1 MQLDMVAQPEGA
13 GGHRGR
19 ATDLR
24 PARAFGSLLTYKIF
38 DADGRVAVL
47 GEAKRDNAMLTKPRT
62 PSVGRRGTGER
73 MMGPLGGSLGD
84 LPAGLYGY
92 HSAGCA
98 TSCMR
103 CPLVP
108 PEI

>member
-1 MQLDMVAQPEGA
+1 MAIVAE
-13 GGHRGR
+13 
-19 ATDLR
+19 R
-24 PARAFGSLLTYKIF
+24 PIFGEARAFGSLLTYKIF
-38 DADGRVAVL
+38 DADGRVVVL
-47 GEAKRDNAMLTKPRT
+47 GEAKRDNAMLAKLRT
-62 PSVGRRGTGER
+62 PSVGRRGTGDVR
-73 MMGPLGGSLGD
+73 WAPLGGSLGN

-92 HSAGCA
+92 DHSAGCA